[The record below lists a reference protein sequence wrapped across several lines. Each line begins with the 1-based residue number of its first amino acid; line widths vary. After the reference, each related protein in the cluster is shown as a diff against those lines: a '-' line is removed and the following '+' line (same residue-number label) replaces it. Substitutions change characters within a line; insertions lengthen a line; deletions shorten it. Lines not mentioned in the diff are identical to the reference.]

1 MKITSLFKLSVALI
15 VLSSYANAV
24 TIFSFAADSNTY
36 PTTTAANFD
45 NSSNDIY
52 GTDDSGNGSGWG
64 SGITTN
70 FNGASSVI
78 NPGDQ
83 KTSSGSNPQTT
94 TYFGP
99 TFYAG
104 INRDAYKGAGG
115 VIHSNGNGFRI
126 RVNSISQNDINTSAA
141 AGGAGGT
148 NGINFK
154 AVFMFDADDADT
166 INYGFG
172 STDTLVARIA
182 VPVVMGTDNRAYSA
196 SYRAMVKADGEYYA
210 GTLNTIDLSALSG
223 SNSQTFDLTEDGAS
237 ATWTLMDDFEKSNN
251 SLQSDASHP
260 KNLTVDGSTTVI
272 GSQLTGI
279 TQVGFLL
286 DTTGA
291 VNSGGY
297 NFGVRQFSAE
307 ATAVPE
313 PSSYALIAGMLTLAS
328 IIFRR
333 RK

>member
-1 MKITSLFKLSVALI
+1 MKITSLFKLSVVLI

-24 TIFSFAADSNTY
+24 TIFSFAADSNNY
-36 PTTTAANFD
+36 PTTTAAKF
-45 NSSNDIY
+45 NDGIY
-52 GTDDSGNGSGWG
+52 DTYDTTDSGSGTGWG

-78 NPGDQ
+78 NPGEQ
-83 KTSSGSNPQTT
+83 KTQGSNTT

-126 RVNSISQNDINTSAA
+126 RVNDIAQTDIDTSAA

-154 AVFMFDADDADT
+154 AVFMFDAANADT
-166 INYGFG
+166 VNYGFG
-172 STDTLVARIA
+172 STDTLVARLA

-210 GTLNTIDLSALSG
+210 GTLNTIDLTALSG

-251 SLQSDASHP
+251 SLQSNASHP

-297 NFGVRQFSAE
+297 NFGVRQFTAE

-328 IIFRR
+328 IIVRR

>member
-15 VLSSYANAV
+15 ALSSYANAV
-24 TIFSFAADSNTY
+24 TIFDVAAVSNTY
-36 PTTTAANFD
+36 PTTSASNFTT
-45 NSSNDIY
+45 SSYNTY
-52 GTDDSGNGSGWG
+52 GTTDSGNGSAWG
-64 SGITTN
+64 SGITDN
-70 FNGASSVI
+70 FNGTSSAV

-83 KTSSGSNPQTT
+83 FTQGSNTT

-126 RVNSISQNDINTSAA
+126 RVNSIAQTDIDTSAA

-154 AVFMFDADDADT
+154 AVFMFDAADADT

-172 STDTLVARIA
+172 STDTLAA
-182 VPVVMGTDNRAYSA
+182 TLAAPVNMGTDNRAYSA
-196 SYRAMVKADGEYYA
+196 SYRAMVKADGKYYA
-210 GTLNTIDLSALSG
+210 GSLYTVDLSALSG
-223 SNSQTFDLTEDGAS
+223 SNSQTFDITEDGAS
-237 ATWTLMDDFEKSNN
+237 ATWTLMDNFERSNS
-251 SLQSDASHP
+251 SLQSDVSHP
-260 KNLTVDGSTTVI
+260 NNLTVVDGSTTVI
-272 GSQLTGI
+272 GSQLTSI

-328 IIFRR
+328 IMVRR

>member
-24 TIFSFAADSNTY
+24 TIFSFAADSNNY
-36 PTTTAANFD
+36 PTTTAAKF
-45 NSSNDIY
+45 NDGIY
-52 GTDDSGNGSGWG
+52 DTYDTTDSGSGTGWG

-78 NPGDQ
+78 NPGEQ
-83 KTSSGSNPQTT
+83 KTQGSNTT

-126 RVNSISQNDINTSAA
+126 RVNDIAQTDIDTSAA

-154 AVFMFDADDADT
+154 AVFMFDAANADT
-166 INYGFG
+166 VNYGFG
-172 STDTLVARIA
+172 STDTLVARLA
-182 VPVVMGTDNRAYSA
+182 VPVAMGTDNRAYSA

-251 SLQSDASHP
+251 SLQSNASHP

-297 NFGVRQFSAE
+297 NFGVRQFTAE

-328 IIFRR
+328 IIVRR

>member
-24 TIFSFAADSNTY
+24 TIFSFAADSNNY
-36 PTTTAANFD
+36 PTTTAAKFND
-45 NSSNDIY
+45 GTYDIY
-52 GTDDSGNGSGWG
+52 DTTDSGSGTGWG

-78 NPGDQ
+78 NPGEQ
-83 KTSSGSNPQTT
+83 KTQGSNTT

-126 RVNSISQNDINTSAA
+126 RVNDIAQTDIDTSAA

-154 AVFMFDADDADT
+154 AVFMFDADNADT

-172 STDTLVARIA
+172 STDTLVARLA
-182 VPVVMGTDNRAYSA
+182 VPVVMGTDDRAYSA

-210 GTLNTIDLSALSG
+210 GTLNTVDLSALSG

-251 SLQSDASHP
+251 SLQSNASHP

-272 GSQLTGI
+272 GSQLTSI

-297 NFGVRQFSAE
+297 NFGVRQFTAE

-328 IIFRR
+328 IIVRR

>member
-15 VLSSYANAV
+15 AFSSYANAV
-24 TIFSFAADSNTY
+24 TIFSIATDSNAY
-36 PTTTAANFD
+36 PTTSASNFTT
-45 NSSNDIY
+45 SSYNTY
-52 GTDDSGNGSGWG
+52 GTTDSGNGSAWG
-64 SGITTN
+64 SGITDN
-70 FNGASSVI
+70 FNGTSSAV

-83 KTSSGSNPQTT
+83 FTQGSNTT

-126 RVNSISQNDINTSAA
+126 RVNSIAQTDIDTSAA

-154 AVFMFDADDADT
+154 AVFMFDAADADT

-172 STDTLVARIA
+172 STDTLAA
-182 VPVVMGTDNRAYSA
+182 TLAAPVNMGTDNRAYSA

-210 GTLNTIDLSALSG
+210 GSLYTVDLSALSG
-223 SNSQTFDLTEDGAS
+223 SNSQTFDITEDGAS
-237 ATWTLMDDFEKSNN
+237 ATWTLMDNFERSNS
-251 SLQSDASHP
+251 SLQSDVSHP
-260 KNLTVDGSTTVI
+260 NNLTVVDGSTTVI
-272 GSQLTGI
+272 GSQLTSI

-328 IIFRR
+328 IMVRR